1 MKKEKIILF
10 DLDGTLI
17 DSTDAILGSFNHTF
31 KELNFDFKGDDKSI
45 KDLIGYPLDI
55 MYKELGVDESKVWD
69 FVDAYKKQYRIVSEG
84 QTTLLKDA
92 YEAVL
97 LASQF
102 ARVSV
107 VTTKTR
113 MYTMPLLEYFDI
125 AQFFEIVTG
134 RENVENPKPHPEPIL
149 ITLEQMNYDKDLHD
163 VWMIGDT
170 KLDLI
175 AANAASVN
183 SIGVLC
189 GYGEIQELEKY
200 TRFIEKDAL
209 AAINFLK
216 NLRNQ

>member
-1 MKKEKIILF
+1 MKKNKIILF

-17 DSTDAILGSFNHTF
+17 DSTDAIVSTFKHSFN
-31 KELNFDFKGDDKSI
+31 ELEFDFKGNDKNI

-55 MYKELGVDESKVWD
+55 MYKELGVDNSKVWD
-69 FVDAYKKQYRIVSEG
+69 FVNAYKNRYRVISKE
-84 QTTLLKDA
+84 QTTLLENA
-92 YEAVL
+92 FEAVS
-97 LASQF
+97 LASQIG
-102 ARVSV
+102 RVSV

-113 MYTMPLLEYFDI
+113 MYTMPLLEHFNI

-149 ITLEQMNYDKDLHD
+149 TTLNQMNYDKNSHD

-175 AANAASVN
+175 AANEANVK

-189 GYGEIQELEKY
+189 GYGEESELKKY
-200 TRFIEKDAL
+200 TNFIQKDAFN
-209 AAINFLK
+209 AINFLK
-216 NLRNQ
+216 NTEN